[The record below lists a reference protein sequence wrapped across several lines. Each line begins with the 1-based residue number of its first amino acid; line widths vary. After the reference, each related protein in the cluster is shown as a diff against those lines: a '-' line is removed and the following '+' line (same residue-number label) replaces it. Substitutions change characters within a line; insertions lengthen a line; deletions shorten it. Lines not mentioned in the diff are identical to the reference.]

1 MFKPK
6 ASASRRNV
14 PKPIKPR
21 QIVQEHQATSATTEK
36 KEKTLTLKQHQN
48 IMANNV
54 RNHKQ
59 AFEGLASAC
68 HHQIQQTKQE
78 AIGSEKDVYLITVHR

>member
-36 KEKTLTLKQHQN
+36 KEKTLTLKPASKHYG
-48 IMANNV
+48 
-54 RNHKQ
+54 KQ
-59 AFEGLASAC
+59 RP
-68 HHQIQQTKQE
+68 QP
-78 AIGSEKDVYLITVHR
+78 